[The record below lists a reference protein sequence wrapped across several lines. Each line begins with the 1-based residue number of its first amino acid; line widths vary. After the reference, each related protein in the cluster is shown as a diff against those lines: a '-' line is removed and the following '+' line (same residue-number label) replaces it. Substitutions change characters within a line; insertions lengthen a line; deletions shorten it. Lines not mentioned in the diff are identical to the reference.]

1 LKAVRIEES
10 RPRLVDIEQPQG
22 DGVLVKVGSVS
33 ICGSDLHMIKHGL
46 VEGAV
51 LGHEFAGTT
60 PDGSAVA
67 VEPFFGCGGC
77 SLCDDG
83 FDALCAQSTFIGG
96 TMAGGMAEYVEVPES
111 TLVRLPSGI
120 PLDVASLV
128 EPLAVAFHGLN
139 RARVAANDRVLIVG
153 AGAIGLA
160 VAAAL
165 KSRGIACDI
174 VARYP
179 AQRTVAEAL
188 GANPDSEEG
197 YDVAIDAVGNT
208 ASVADCVKRVKPRG
222 RIGMVGCFWDPTEI
236 PMTFC
241 TKEQEMI
248 ASYIYKCRRPG
259 RTFEEA
265 VSALA
270 ADRSI
275 ADTLITHRYPLEAAE
290 EAFGTAADRAS
301 GAIKVVFDVC
311 SE

>member
-10 RPRLVDIEQPQG
+10 KPRLVDIEKPEG
-22 DGVLVKVGSVS
+22 RGVLVKVVSVS
-33 ICGSDLHMIKHGL
+33 ICGSDLHMIQQGM

-51 LGHEFAGTT
+51 LGHELAGTT
-60 PDGSAVA
+60 PDGRAVA

-77 SLCDDG
+77 SLCDEG
-83 FDALCAQSTFIGG
+83 FNALCAKSRFIGG
-96 TMAGGMAEYVEVPES
+96 SRPGGMAEYVRVPES
-111 TLVRLPSGI
+111 TLVPLPSGM

-128 EPLAVAFHGLN
+128 EPMAVAFHGLN
-139 RARVAANDRVLIVG
+139 QARVAAHDRVLVVG

-165 KSRGIACDI
+165 KSRGITCDI
-174 VARYP
+174 VTRYP

-188 GANPDSEEG
+188 GANPDPDEG

-208 ASVADCVKRVKPRG
+208 SSVADCVNRVKPRG
-222 RIGMVGCFWDPTEI
+222 RISMVGCFWDPTEV

-248 ASYIYKCRRPG
+248 ASYTYKCRRPG

-265 VSALA
+265 ASALA

-311 SE
+311 RG